1 VTTQNPSAAGI
12 GRRGLLGLSAAAAAG
27 LAGPRIATAQSS
39 RVLRYIPQ
47 IDLAFLDPHFTTAYV
62 TRGHGQMVFDTL
74 YGMDIEFRPTPQ
86 MLAGD
91 RVENDGK
98 LWTLTLRDGLLWH
111 DGEKVLARD
120 CVASIRRW
128 AKRDAL
134 GGALIE
140 RTDEL
145 SAADDKTIVFRL
157 KRPFPLLPAAL
168 GKISSPM
175 PAMMPERLANT
186 DPFRQVTEMVGS
198 GPFRFLAAERVPGAR
213 NVYVK
218 NERYVPRE
226 GGAPNWTSGPKIVNF
241 DRVEW
246 TTIPDAATKVAAM
259 QQGEQDW
266 WENPTH
272 DLLPLLRRDRRI
284 KIEVIN
290 ATGSVN
296 MMRPNHLQP
305 PFSNPGVRRAL
316 MLALDQQA
324 FMQAIVGDDPTMYHV
339 PHGFFC
345 PGTPMASEA
354 GLEPLKGP
362 RDVAKAREALKAAGY
377 AGEKV
382 AMLVAT
388 DYAQFKAIGEV
399 AADAMGKIGM
409 NVDYVATDWGTML
422 QRRNNKG
429 PVDQGGWSCFSTG
442 WEGMDHMDPANHYA
456 IRGNGDQS
464 GAWPGWCVSEKLEA
478 LREAWFEAPTLEA
491 QQAICRDMQVQCMV
505 DVPSIPLGQ
514 YIQPTAYRTNV
525 TGVMKGFPVFWNV
538 KKG

>member
-1 VTTQNPSAAGI
+1 MTSQQPSRAG
-12 GRRGLLGLSAAAAAG
+12 GFRRRDLFAAAAATAG
-27 LAGPRIATAQSS
+27 LAGPRLAAAQAN
-39 RVLRYIPQ
+39 RVLRFIPQ
-47 IDLAFLDPHFTTAYV
+47 IDLAFLDPHFTTAYI

-74 YGMDIEFRPTPQ
+74 YGMDINFQPKPQ

-98 LWTLTLRDGLLWH
+98 QWTLTLRDGLLWH

-134 GGALIE
+134 GGALME

-145 SAADDKTIVFRL
+145 SAPDDRTIVFRL
-157 KRPFPLLPAAL
+157 SRPFPLLPAAL

-186 DPFRQVTEMVGS
+186 DPFRQMTEMVGS

-218 NERYVPRE
+218 NEKYVPRE
-226 GGAPNWTSGPKIVNF
+226 GTADWTSGPKIVHF

-284 KIEVIN
+284 RIEVIN
-290 ATGSVN
+290 PTGSVT

-305 PFSNPGVRRAL
+305 PFNNPAVLRAL
-316 MLALDQQA
+316 MLAIDQTA
-324 FMQAIVGDDPTMYHV
+324 CMQAIVGDDPAMIQL

-345 PGTPMASEA
+345 PGTPMATEA
-354 GLEPLKGP
+354 GLDPLKGP
-362 RDVAKAREALKAAGY
+362 RDLAKAREALKAAGY

-399 AADAMGKIGM
+399 MADAMGKVGM

-429 PVDQGGWSCFSTG
+429 PVAQGGWSCFNTG
-442 WEGMDHMDPANHYA
+442 WEGMDQMDPSNHYA
-456 IRGNGDQS
+456 IRGNGDKP
-464 GAWPGWCVSEKLEA
+464 GAWPGWCTSEKLEA

-491 QQAICRDMQVQCMV
+491 QQAICRDMQLQCMV
-505 DVPSIPLGQ
+505 DVPSIPLGK
-514 YIQPTAYRTNV
+514 YIQPTAYRTNL

-538 KKG
+538 KKS

>member
-1 VTTQNPSAAGI
+1 VTSHPASGAG
-12 GRRGLLGLSAAAAAG
+12 GLRRRDLFALSAAAG
-27 LAGPRIATAQSS
+27 LAGPRLAAAQSS
-39 RVLRYIPQ
+39 RVLKFIPQ
-47 IDLAFLDPHFTTAYV
+47 IDLAFLDPHFTPAYV

-74 YGMDIEFRPTPQ
+74 YGMDINLNPSPQ

-111 DGEKVLARD
+111 DGERVLARD

-134 GGALIE
+134 GGALME
-140 RTDEL
+140 RTEEL
-145 SAADDKTIVFRL
+145 SAPDDKTIVFRL
-157 KRPFPLLPAAL
+157 SRPFPLLRATL

-186 DPFRQVTEMVGS
+186 DPFRQITEMVGS
-198 GPFRFLAAERVPGAR
+198 GPFRFVASERVPGAR
-213 NVYVK
+213 NIYVR
-218 NERYVPRE
+218 NERYVPRPD
-226 GGAPNWTSGPKIVNF
+226 GTPNWTSGPKVVHF

-272 DLLPLLRRDRRI
+272 DLLPLLRRSRNIR
-284 KIEVIN
+284 IEVIN
-290 ATGSVN
+290 PTGAVN

-305 PFSNPGVRRAL
+305 PFDNPAVRRAL
-316 MLALDQQA
+316 LLAIDQKA
-324 FMQAIVGDDPTMYHV
+324 YMQAIVGDDPAMFHV
-339 PHGFFC
+339 PHGVFC
-345 PGTPMASEA
+345 PGTPMASDA
-354 GLEPLKGP
+354 GLEPLTGP
-362 RDVAKAREALKAAGY
+362 RDFAKAREALKQAGY

-399 AADAMGKIGM
+399 MADAMGKAGM
-409 NVDYVATDWGTML
+409 NVDFVATDWGSML
-422 QRRNNKG
+422 QRRNNRG
-429 PVDQGGWSCFSTG
+429 PVDQGGWSCFNTG
-442 WEGMDHMDPANHYA
+442 WEGVDHLDPSNHFA
-456 IRGNGDQS
+456 IRGNGDKP
-464 GAWPGWCVSEKLEA
+464 GAWPGWVVSERLES

-491 QQAICRDMQVQCMV
+491 QQAICRDLQRQCMV
-505 DVPSIPLGQ
+505 DVPAIPLGQ
-514 YIQPTAYRTNV
+514 FIQPTAYRTNL

-538 KKG
+538 KRG